1 MYEEYKIYKTVSI
14 LIQTQILIYFIIN
27 SDNGKDFGGS
37 IYQKVSDQLDC
48 GVSMKWTSGS
58 SDTLFGVG
66 AKFALDQDASLHAKI
81 NNKSLIG
88 LGYQQKLRP
97 GNNY

>member
-1 MYEEYKIYKTVSI
+1 MC
-14 LIQTQILIYFIIN
+14 

-37 IYQKVSDQLDC
+37 IYQKVSDKLDC
-48 GVSMKWTSGS
+48 GVSMKWTAGS

-66 AKFALDQDASLHAKI
+66 AKFALDQDASLHAKL

-97 GNNY
+97 GMLCEKYNTQSKEYNNITS